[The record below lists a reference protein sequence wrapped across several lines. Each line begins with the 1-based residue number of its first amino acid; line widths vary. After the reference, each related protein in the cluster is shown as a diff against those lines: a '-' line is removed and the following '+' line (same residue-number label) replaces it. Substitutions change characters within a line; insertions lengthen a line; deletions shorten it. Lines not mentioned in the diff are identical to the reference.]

1 MRITV
6 IGGGNIGTLMAADA
20 AYKGNEV
27 VIYTSKPEQWNKELR
42 VYDADDKLLR
52 RGHISKVTNSM
63 REAVEKAEHIWI
75 TMPPHLFS
83 SIAEEILPFVHEGQK
98 IGIIPGS
105 GGGEF
110 AFRKVIEKDVILFGL
125 QRVHSIARLKKY
137 GESVYELGRKNSI
150 KIGSIPSHFAINIC
164 KEMESVFDIPGEWVS
179 NYLSVTL
186 TPSNPI
192 LHTTRLYSIF
202 KDYDS
207 KSTYPRNILFYEEWT
222 NDSSDLLMNCDCEL
236 QNICRIIPLD
246 LTAVVSLKDYYE
258 SHTVDEMTQKIRGI
272 KAFKGLFSPMK
283 QTGTGWIPD
292 WNSRYFVSDF
302 SFGIKVIKEIA
313 KIFLVHTPNIDM
325 VWNWYQRN
333 TMSSVTEVFELD
345 LDRKEFINL
354 YK

>member
-27 VIYTSKPEQWNKELR
+27 VIYTSKPEQWNKELS

-52 RGHISKVTNSM
+52 RGHISKATNSM

-150 KIGSIPSHFAINIC
+150 KIGSIPSHFFTNIYC
-164 KEMESVFDIPGEWVS
+164 EM
-179 NYLSVTL
+179 
-186 TPSNPI
+186 
-192 LHTTRLYSIF
+192 R
-202 KDYDS
+202 
-207 KSTYPRNILFYEEWT
+207 
-222 NDSSDLLMNCDCEL
+222 
-236 QNICRIIPLD
+236 
-246 LTAVVSLKDYYE
+246 
-258 SHTVDEMTQKIRGI
+258 
-272 KAFKGLFSPMK
+272 
-283 QTGTGWIPD
+283 
-292 WNSRYFVSDF
+292 WN
-302 SFGIKVIKEIA
+302 
-313 KIFLVHTPNIDM
+313 
-325 VWNWYQRN
+325 
-333 TMSSVTEVFELD
+333 
-345 LDRKEFINL
+345 
-354 YK
+354 